1 MRIGML
7 TGGGDCPG
15 LNAVIR
21 AVVRK
26 GINHYGDEFI
36 GFIEGWRGVL
46 DDNTMPLDLETTSG
60 ILQRG
65 GTILRSSRTNVK
77 KIEGGFEKCLANI
90 RKHKLDALIALGGDD
105 TQSISVELIKRGVP
119 CVGVPK
125 TIDNDLYGT
134 DVCFGFD
141 TAVTIATEAVDRLH
155 STTEAHTRVQVVEV
169 MGRDA
174 GWIAVTAGIAGG
186 ADVILAP
193 ERPIDIDDVVALA
206 EEALESGKRFAIV
219 VVAEGAKLP
228 HVEGQISAG
237 AKVDS
242 FGHARLSGIGQ
253 ALAEEIEKRTGYETR
268 SVNLGHTQRGG
279 TPTAY
284 DRMLATRYGVAAIDL
299 VHARQVRPPRRP
311 QGHPDLRHPHR
322 GRHRQDPH
330 SRRRPLRRAG
340 IARTE
345 ALRRKKRDSA
355 RESRSPGTVDSSTAE
370 ETSSRPNNFPQRC
383 RAQQSATTESDRNVA
398 LLLPQNLTERHGTPV
413 RALVTELP
421 QSLGQP
427 ATAKSRTLVIPK
439 IFRVL

>member
-26 GINHYGDEFI
+26 GVLHYGDTFI
-36 GFIEGWRGVL
+36 GFMQGWRGVL
-46 DDNTMPLDLETTSG
+46 DDVTMPLDLQTTSG

-65 GTILRSSRTNVK
+65 GTILKSSRTNVK
-77 KIEGGFEKCLANI
+77 KIPGGFEQCL
-90 RKHKLDALIALGGDD
+90 KVLQDEKLDALIALGGDD
-105 TQSISVELIKRGVP
+105 TQSISVELSKRGIK

-125 TIDNDLYGT
+125 TIDNDLNGT

-155 STTEAHTRVQVVEV
+155 STTEAHSRVQVVEV

-174 GWIAVTAGIAGG
+174 GWIAVTAGVAGG

-193 ERPIDIDDVVALA
+193 EKPIDIDEVVRLVKARWA
-206 EEALESGKRFAIV
+206 SGKNFAIV

-228 HVEGQISAG
+228 TVEGQLTVG
-237 AKVDS
+237 NKLDS

-279 TPTAY
+279 TPTAF
-284 DRMLATRYGVAAIDL
+284 DRMLATRYGLAAIDL
-299 VHARQVRPPRRP
+299 VHAGKFDRLVVLK
-311 QGHPDLRHPHR
+311 GNKID
-322 GRHRQDPH
+322 
-330 SRRRPLRRAG
+330 SIPLADA
-340 IARTE
+340 IAKNRTVTDDYFDVV
-345 ALRRKKRDSA
+345 ASLQPKK
-355 RESRSPGTVDSSTAE
+355 
-370 ETSSRPNNFPQRC
+370 
-383 RAQQSATTESDRNVA
+383 
-398 LLLPQNLTERHGTPV
+398 
-413 RALVTELP
+413 
-421 QSLGQP
+421 
-427 ATAKSRTLVIPK
+427 
-439 IFRVL
+439 

>member
-26 GINHYGDEFI
+26 GVMHYGDEFV
-36 GFIEGWRGVL
+36 GFVEGWRGVI
-46 DDNTMPLDLETTSG
+46 DDRTMALDLQTTSG
-60 ILQRG
+60 ILHRG

-77 KIEGGFEKCLANI
+77 KIEGGFESCLKAI
-90 RKHKLDALIALGGDD
+90 TGHKLDALIAMGGDD
-105 TQSISVELIKRGVP
+105 TQSISVELVKRGVQ
-119 CVGVPK
+119 CIGVPK
-125 TIDNDLYGT
+125 TIDNDLSGT

-155 STTEAHTRVQVVEV
+155 STTEAHSRVQVVEV

-193 ERPIDIDDVVALA
+193 EKPIDMDEVVRLLRARW
-206 EEALESGKRFAIV
+206 ESGKRFALV

-228 HVEGQISAG
+228 QTGQVALG

-253 ALAEEIEKRTGYETR
+253 ALAEEIERRTGYETR

-284 DRMLATRYGVAAIDL
+284 DRMLATRYGTAAIDL
-299 VHARQVRPPRRP
+299 VH
-311 QGHPDLRHPHR
+311 QGKTGRLVVLQGNRITDIPLEDAIAKTRTVGEDLFAVIK
-322 GRHRQDPH
+322 G
-330 SRRRPLRRAG
+330 L
-340 IARTE
+340 
-345 ALRRKKRDSA
+345 
-355 RESRSPGTVDSSTAE
+355 
-370 ETSSRPNNFPQRC
+370 
-383 RAQQSATTESDRNVA
+383 
-398 LLLPQNLTERHGTPV
+398 
-413 RALVTELP
+413 
-421 QSLGQP
+421 QP
-427 ATAKSRTLVIPK
+427 KA
-439 IFRVL
+439 